1 MTNKEKDILALFN
14 ELKSMF
20 NELQNDCNKL
30 LAENTDLKKDVDWF
44 KKYTDALIEHKDMVC
59 LPADLK
65 NLRESNAALATENEE
80 LKKKVETLNGIIT
93 QAWFTDVEE
102 KNKQID
108 YLLKKVDELTRP
120 EPTEEELNSLF
131 MDKQVIPDEQDMYL
145 NPEKHTGGD
154 KTKKDIEF
162 EAEMLVK
169 CVQDY
174 ADSLKNKSN
183 FSGSVSSPGIT
194 GMNLKEDESNLKYF
208 NATTGKWNN
217 AELMKQDPEILALK
231 DPEPKLKSLKQHN
244 DSKLTN
250 VFGVNSKNSGFACPI
265 CTSELIYTN
274 PNLMLT
280 SHPPKREVR
289 CSNCKHIDYVY

>member
-14 ELKSMF
+14 ELNSMLY
-20 NELQNDCNKL
+20 EVLNDYNKAL
-30 LAENTDLKKDVDWF
+30 SEN
-44 KKYTDALIEHKDMVC
+44 I
-59 LPADLK
+59 
-65 NLRESNAALATENEE
+65 E
-80 LKKKVETLNGIIT
+80 LKKVIERYRNDPNVM
-93 QAWFTDVEE
+93 F
-102 KNKQID
+102 
-108 YLLKKVDELTRP
+108 
-120 EPTEEELNSLF
+120 EPTDEKVTKTF
-131 MDKQVIPDEQDMYL
+131 MDIQVDP
-145 NPEKHTGGD
+145 
-154 KTKKDIEF
+154 KDIEF

-194 GMNLKEDESNLKYF
+194 GMNLKEDESDLKYF
-208 NATTGKWNN
+208 CASTGKWNDM
-217 AELMKQDPEILALK
+217 ELMKQDPEILALK
-231 DPEPKLKSLKQHN
+231 DTKPKLKSLKQHN